1 MYLNDPSGKEKK
13 ENSISF
19 IRRLAMTLEFP
30 EEESVPLRIFVPFL
44 ELLIRTKKCT
54 TLVIS
59 IHAFFF
65 FFLHV
70 RHL

>member
-13 ENSISF
+13 ENNISF
-19 IRRLAMTLEFP
+19 MRLLAMTLEFQRKKVCL
-30 EEESVPLRIFVPFL
+30 SVRIFAPFL
-44 ELLIRTKKCT
+44 ELVDQDQKMYNFCHINSCP
-54 TLVIS
+54 
-59 IHAFFF
+59 